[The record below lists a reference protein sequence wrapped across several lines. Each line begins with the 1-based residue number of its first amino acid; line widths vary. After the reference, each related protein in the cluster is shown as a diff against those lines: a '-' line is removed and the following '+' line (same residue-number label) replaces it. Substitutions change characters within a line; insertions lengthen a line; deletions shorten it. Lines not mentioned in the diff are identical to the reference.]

1 MPRVVTVVLYQ
12 SRAKQPVGF
21 RTTVTFNPSPWLK
34 NPTWCC
40 WVWIWCPACDSS
52 CAVHCEI
59 KRLFNAQHIL
69 LCSSS
74 HLAAK
79 SPPRAPEGH
88 PNRLIS
94 GSVSRQRFFSSLKSF
109 SSVPAAAPPPPSPSQ
124 ALGSQ
129 TPLCTISRGDSET
142 KTSLALLSLRT
153 SEVGYGERTPA
164 ELPRAWLSRG
174 CTQASRCC
182 R

>member
-1 MPRVVTVVLYQ
+1 MVVLYQ

-59 KRLFNAQHIL
+59 KKLFNAQHIL

-94 GSVSRQRFFSSLKSF
+94 RGVSRRRFFSSLKSF
-109 SSVPAAAPPPPSPSQ
+109 SSVPAAAPPPRSNPT
-124 ALGSQ
+124 
-129 TPLCTISRGDSET
+129 TP
-142 KTSLALLSLRT
+142 
-153 SEVGYGERTPA
+153 PQ
-164 ELPRAWLSRG
+164 PRAPRPHSAQSAAGTPRPKP
-174 CTQASRCC
+174 ASRSSPCGQARWDTEREHPQSC
-182 R
+182 QKPG